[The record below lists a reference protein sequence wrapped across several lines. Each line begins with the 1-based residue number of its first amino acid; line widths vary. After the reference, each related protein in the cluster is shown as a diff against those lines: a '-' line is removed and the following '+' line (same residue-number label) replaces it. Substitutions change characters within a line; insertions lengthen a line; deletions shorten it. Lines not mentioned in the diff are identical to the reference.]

1 MGAYYRKA
9 SSVVYFY
16 SRHYRTDEATV
27 WSFLDNLFG
36 IRRGDR
42 RAVLDPADRAEL
54 RAVFEDYI
62 NNREASA

>member
-1 MGAYYRKA
+1 MAAFYRKA

-16 SRHYRTDEATV
+16 SRYYHVDEATV
-27 WSFLDNLFG
+27 WPFLDNLFG

-54 RAVFEDYI
+54 RAVFEDYMI
-62 NNREASA
+62 NSEVSA

>member
-1 MGAYYRKA
+1 MVFYRKA
-9 SSVVYFY
+9 TSIVYFY
-16 SRHYRTDEATV
+16 ARKYRVEDSLV

-54 RAVFEDYI
+54 RAVFEDYMKD
-62 NNREASA
+62 REASA

>member
-1 MGAYYRKA
+1 MAEYRKA

-16 SRHYRTDEATV
+16 SRYYHVDEATV
-27 WSFLDNLFG
+27 WPFLDNLFG

-54 RAVFEDYI
+54 RAVFEGYMKD
-62 NNREASA
+62 REATV

>member
-1 MGAYYRKA
+1 MVFYRKA
-9 SSVVYFY
+9 TSIVYFY
-16 SRHYRTDEATV
+16 ARKYCVEDNLV

-54 RAVFEDYI
+54 RAVFEGYMKD
-62 NNREASA
+62 REAMA